1 MTKKALPTTFGQ
13 TFKGNYP
20 DDMRRQLWPLCCGAA
35 ILSGFK
41 KVNNLTEDE
50 LDAEIKNAVDIAL
63 PDFQVFQGESM
74 KPKFT
79 FLTLNSGQMQSP
91 KIMKAIERAGFFKIG
106 EGKPRGSTQG
116 FFLRD
121 TSSTWAPTGETK
133 AKAQERAEKTTVVA

>member
-1 MTKKALPTTFGQ
+1 MTKKALPSKFGPTF
-13 TFKGNYP
+13 TGNYP
-20 DDMRRQLWPLCCGAA
+20 EEMRRQLWPLCCGAA

-41 KVNNLTEDE
+41 NVATLTEDE
-50 LDAEIKNAVDIAL
+50 LDAQIKNSIDVAT
-63 PDFQVFQGESM
+63 PDFQVYMHETM

-91 KIMKAIERAGFFKIG
+91 KIMKAIERAGFFKVG

-121 TSSTWAPTGETK
+121 TSGTWAPTGETK
-133 AKAQERAEKTTVVA
+133 AKVERAEKAAVAA